1 VRSRRLPDKG
11 KGHRRKRFCG
21 KRHPYPGHE
30 IPRFWEPATNSVP
43 RSIQH
48 GSLGFGSTARNN
60 GDATLHFTQKFFGC
74 LRAFRAEHQT
84 VVGSTRTLVRGDW
97 AIAACIAR
105 ARGSPEGTLGIHC

>member
-30 IPRFWEPATNSVP
+30 IPRFWD
-43 RSIQH
+43 